1 MKLHYLLL
9 CFAVDI
15 FPIYGPAQTGPSPT
29 AASATTEAPSNSN
42 QQSRRRTSPEQEG
55 HNPSSNEL
63 NPVVVIGQLNEAR
76 DQIVP
81 YLGATRYSIG
91 QEQIKTQSQGS
102 NAPFNQVILRMPGV
116 AQDSY
121 GQLHVRGEHANLQF
135 RIDDVLIPE
144 GITGFGQEIDTHWVK
159 SVDLITGTL
168 PAQFGFRTTG
178 IIDVHTKAGTAQ
190 NGGDLT
196 YYGGSHETIFPS
208 FQIGGSQGRLNY
220 YAIGS
225 YKQDNL
231 GIENPTGGYNAIH
244 DWTEQYKG
252 FANLSYLIDD
262 SSRISLLLSGTYS
275 DFQIPANPGQTP
287 TFALAGASPKNF
299 DSRFL
304 SENQHEQ
311 NHFAILAYQK
321 SFENVSF
328 QLAAF
333 TRYSSTLFTPDDEGD
348 LIFTGLAGRID
359 RSIFSNGVQF
369 DASWAITDCNILRGG
384 FLVTAET
391 ARVNTNNQAFPVD
404 AAGNQTSDVPFT
416 IISNQRKTG
425 AYYGFYLQDSW

>member
-1 MKLHYLLL
+1 MKLHYILL
-9 CFAVDI
+9 CFTVCV
-15 FPIYGPAQTGPSPT
+15 FPVCGPAQTDPSPT
-29 AASATTEAPSNSN
+29 AASAPTGATTTSN
-42 QQSRRRTSPEQEG
+42 QTAQSQPGTNPEQAG
-55 HNPSSNEL
+55 QNPSSTEL
-63 NPVVVIGQLNEAR
+63 NPIVVIGQLNEAR

-91 QEQIKTQSQGS
+91 QEQIQTQSQGS

-116 AQDSY
+116 AQDSF
-121 GQLHVRGEHANLQF
+121 GPLRVRGEHANLQF

-144 GITGFGQEIDTHWVK
+144 GITGFGQEIDSHWVK
-159 SVDLITGTL
+159 SVDLITGSL
-168 PAQFGFRTTG
+168 PSQFAFRTSG
-178 IIDVHTKAGTAQ
+178 IIDIHTKAGTAQ

-220 YAIGS
+220 YAVGS

-231 GIENPTGGYNAIH
+231 GIENPTGGYSAIH

-252 FANLSYLIDD
+252 FANLSYVIDD

-287 TFALAGASPKNF
+287 MFALAGASPKNF

-321 SFENVSF
+321 SFES
-328 QLAAF
+328 
-333 TRYSSTLFTPDDEGD
+333 
-348 LIFTGLAGRID
+348 
-359 RSIFSNGVQF
+359 
-369 DASWAITDCNILRGG
+369 
-384 FLVTAET
+384 
-391 ARVNTNNQAFPVD
+391 VN
-404 AAGNQTSDVPFT
+404 
-416 IISNQRKTG
+416 
-425 AYYGFYLQDSW
+425 L

>member
-1 MKLHYLLL
+1 MDSFMRFPSVFLFLSPSL
-9 CFAVDI
+9 FAVAAV
-15 FPIYGPAQTGPSPT
+15 GQTIQSPSP
-29 AASATTEAPSNSN
+29 
-42 QQSRRRTSPEQEG
+42 
-55 HNPSSNEL
+55 NPSSSQTPQADQTTIKSSTASSNPSSTEL
-63 NPVVVIGQLNEAR
+63 SPVVVIGQLNEAR

-91 QEQIKTQSQGS
+91 QEQIQTQSQGS

-178 IIDVHTKAGTAQ
+178 IIDIHTKAGSAQ

-208 FQIGGSQGRLNY
+208 FQIGGSEGRLNY
-220 YAIGS
+220 YAVGS

-311 NHFAILAYQK
+311 NHFAILRTKNRLKMSASSWQHLPGTA
-321 SFENVSF
+321 
-328 QLAAF
+328 QLYLH
-333 TRYSSTLFTPDDEGD
+333 RIMRVILSSP
-348 LIFTGLAGRID
+348 A
-359 RSIFSNGVQF
+359 
-369 DASWAITDCNILRGG
+369 
-384 FLVTAET
+384 
-391 ARVNTNNQAFPVD
+391 
-404 AAGNQTSDVPFT
+404 
-416 IISNQRKTG
+416 
-425 AYYGFYLQDSW
+425 